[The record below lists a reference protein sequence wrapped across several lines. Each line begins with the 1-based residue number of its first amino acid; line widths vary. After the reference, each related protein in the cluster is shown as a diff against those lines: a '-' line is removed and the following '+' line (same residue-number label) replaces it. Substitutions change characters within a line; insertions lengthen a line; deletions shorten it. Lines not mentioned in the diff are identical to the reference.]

1 MIVEKKLLKIDSE
14 LKGSLLLKNKL
25 VKCQDYIKNPPLKK
39 LKIIL
44 NINIVDKFGF

>member
-14 LKGSLLLKNKL
+14 LKESLLLKNKL
-25 VKCQDYIKNPPLKK
+25 VKCWVCIKNHPLKK

-44 NINIVDKFGF
+44 NRNIVDKFWV